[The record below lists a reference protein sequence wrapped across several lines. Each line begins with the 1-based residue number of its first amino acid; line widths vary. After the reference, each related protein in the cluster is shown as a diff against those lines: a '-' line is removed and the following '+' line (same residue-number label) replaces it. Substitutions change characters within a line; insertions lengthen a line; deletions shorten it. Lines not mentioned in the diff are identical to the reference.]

1 MPLTGGPWPIREYM
15 PQVAAAARANL
26 LDAHHPVARVP
37 DAFDVQL
44 GEGLEETRPAGAGI
58 EFGIGPEQRQPAEPA
73 RVDAVLLVV
82 EKDAAESGLGAVFQE
97 HAALVAG
104 KSGGYC
110 AALCIGGRGQVEG
123 GHLAAG
129 LGGPRREY
137 RRRNLLFRR
146 PLAPAI
152 GHIPPWA
159 EWWSRR
165 PARRPFHRHRRLAHP
180 TSACYRR

>member
-15 PQVAAAARANL
+15 PQVAAAARADL

-44 GEGLEETRPAGAGI
+44 GEGLEEARPARAGI

-82 EKDAAESGLGAVFQE
+82 EKDAAESGLGAMFQE

-104 KSGGYC
+104 KAGGYC
-110 AALCIGGRGQVEG
+110 AALCVGGRGQVEG
-123 GHLAAG
+123 GHLAPNIDTFNPQLLKLFPPPVAPGGGRPAGRKSLSRGRG
-129 LGGPRREY
+129 LGGRLGGWCLGG
-137 RRRNLLFRR
+137 LLPGSFRA
-146 PLAPAI
+146 AP
-152 GHIPPWA
+152 
-159 EWWSRR
+159 
-165 PARRPFHRHRRLAHP
+165 F
-180 TSACYRR
+180 